1 MADYNLLLVKIQTDH
16 VNDTPAQIV
25 AALNAKT
32 IASKHPI
39 STRDIKK
46 YLILNSLWLAIKGS
60 TNPVAIVTI
69 DTLNLFDEFNV
80 QETNVNAMLSQMMD
94 GLIAANLTPAFTT
107 THKSQMLSMG
117 DVMVSWADQN
127 WLGDVQLWQVV
138 EATK

>member
-16 VNDTPAQIV
+16 VNDAPDQIV
-25 AALNAKT
+25 SALNAKT

-69 DTLNLFDEFNV
+69 DALNLFDEFNV
-80 QETNVNAMLSQMMD
+80 QETNVNAMLQQMMD

-107 THKSQMLSMG
+107 THKSQILSMG

>member
-1 MADYNLLLVKIQTDH
+1 MADYNLLLVKIQADH
-16 VNDTPAQIV
+16 VNDTPDQIV

-60 TNPVAIVTI
+60 NNPVAVVTI
-69 DTLNLFDEFNV
+69 DALNSFDEFNV
-80 QETNVNAMLSQMMD
+80 QESSVNIMLGQIMD

-107 THKSQMLSMG
+107 THKSQILSMG

-127 WLGDVQLWQVV
+127 WLGDVKLWQVV

>member
-16 VNDTPAQIV
+16 VNDAPDQIV
-25 AALNAKT
+25 SALNAKT

-69 DTLNLFDEFNV
+69 DAMNLFDEFNV

-107 THKSQMLSMG
+107 THKSQILSMG